1 MTFKVE
7 LRCDAVR
14 SLDCVELRGG
24 NPQTRGVSIETGILT
39 ITRKAML
46 KGWKHSNVA
55 DVCPACVTKL
65 LEGASDA
72 TKEDG
77 NASSDPA

>member
-1 MTFKVE
+1 M
-7 LRCDAVR
+7 
-14 SLDCVELRGG
+14 
-24 NPQTRGVSIETGILT
+24 T
-39 ITRKAML
+39 ITREAML

-65 LEGASDA
+65 LDGASDA
-72 TKEDG
+72 AREGG